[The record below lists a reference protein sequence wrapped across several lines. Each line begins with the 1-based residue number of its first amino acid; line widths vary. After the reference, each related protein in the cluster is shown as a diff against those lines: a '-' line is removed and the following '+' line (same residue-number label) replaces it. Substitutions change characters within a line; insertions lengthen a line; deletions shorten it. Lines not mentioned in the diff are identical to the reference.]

1 MDVDTEP
8 QIDFDFVPPNPP
20 NDGILFV
27 DHSNNN
33 RSGHLGHALVEY
45 EPGKLLAFYANC
57 SDANRGHAAVGWTE
71 YRRSVDGGETWSDPI
86 ELEHAKRTF
95 DDGQRRSAFCEK
107 AVLAPDGAIVV
118 TTLEC
123 DLQTNPGWH
132 PHYEPMVLRSTDGGE
147 TWQDTVPLSDEPG
160 RVYDMM
166 RLGDE
171 ILALEFCND
180 TAETFVGTRPEHV
193 YNLYVSEDSGKS
205 FSLRSTLPFDTE
217 GRGYGTMEIL
227 PDGGL
232 IAYVYN
238 INDEQNLDY
247 VVSDD
252 QGRTW
257 TEPDTAFFE
266 RQIRNPQM
274 TRFKD
279 GYVLHGRSGSKG
291 DEEIRGHFILYTSR
305 DGLHWDRGQYLRMQE
320 AGAGAYSN
328 AIVVGTLD
336 AETPERLLI
345 QASHAYEASKTNIL
359 HWWLT

>member
-1 MDVDTEP
+1 MSSDRVGM
-8 QIDFDFVPPNPP
+8 IDFDVIPPNPP
-20 NDGILFV
+20 NEGILFV
-27 DHSNNN
+27 DHSKEG

-45 EPGKLLAFYANC
+45 APGKILAFYANC
-57 SDANRGHAAVGWTE
+57 SDANKGHAAEGWTE
-71 YRRSVDGGETWSDPI
+71 YKRSVDGGETWSEPI
-86 ELEHAKRTF
+86 EFEHAKRIF

-132 PHYEPMVLRSTDGGE
+132 PHYEPLSFRSTDGGE
-147 TWQDTVPLSDEPG
+147 TWEGAVPVSDEPG

-171 ILALEFCND
+171 IIALEFCND
-180 TAETFVGTRPEHV
+180 TEENFVGTRPEHV
-193 YNLYVSEDSGKS
+193 YNLYVSGDSGKS

-217 GRGYGTMEIL
+217 GRGYGTMSVL

-238 INDEQNLDY
+238 INDEQHLDY
-247 VVSDD
+247 VVSYDD
-252 QGRTW
+252 GRTW
-257 TEPDTAFFE
+257 TEPRTAFFE

-274 TRFKD
+274 TAFKD

-305 DGLHWDRGQYLRMQE
+305 DGVTWDAGQYLRMQE
-320 AGAGAYSN
+320 AAAGAYSN
-328 AIVVGTLD
+328 AIVVGALD
-336 AETPERLLI
+336 PDTPNRLLI
-345 QASHAYEASKTNIL
+345 QASHAYEQAKTNIL